1 MPLILQLEMQ
11 QGSQEQSL
19 LCGGL
24 GILEAEENEGLL
36 LVRLLL
42 RRNLLILPLEK
53 LWQFSLWLPSH
64 PGPLLVD
71 GDIFFLN
78 FWRFEIRQDGT
89 IPWELRVTYVGF
101 NIPTY
106 CPISIN
112 INK

>member
-1 MPLILQLEMQ
+1 MKGFCWSDSYRDGSESLNSPL
-11 QGSQEQSL
+11 
-19 LCGGL
+19 
-24 GILEAEENEGLL
+24 
-36 LVRLLL
+36 R
-42 RRNLLILPLEK
+42 K
-53 LWQFSLWLPSH
+53 TLWQFSLWLPSH

-106 CPISIN
+106 CPVSIN